1 MATEMV
7 IDQQRLIDAANGLE
21 PLPMSVTRLASLVA
35 SDDYDAKDIV
45 EVVSFDP
52 ALTASILRAA
62 NSAASGVVKTV
73 STVHDAVVR
82 LGGGATLAL
91 ATSGAV
97 RSGMRQHRDPT
108 RDGFDMWRHAVT
120 AALAS
125 ELVRDATGMYVPAS
139 AMTAALLH
147 DVGKLVLAKV
157 LSPHVLQ
164 LIAQVAEAE
173 GLSPLE
179 AEKAVLMTDHGALG
193 AIAAEAWQLPEL
205 IIEAVLLHHTPW
217 EATGP
222 LATVVCLADGLAHA
236 AASDDPLAVPD
247 QVTQGAVGALE
258 IEPDSYG
265 RLVEATIRRYD
276 ELAERFAV

>member
-35 SDDYDAKDIV
+35 SDDYDAAAIT
-45 EVVSFDP
+45 EVVSYDP

-82 LGGGATLAL
+82 LGAGSTLAL
-91 ATSGAV
+91 ATSGSV
-97 RSGMRQHRDPT
+97 RSGLKQHRDPT
-108 RDGFDMWRHAVT
+108 RDGLDMWRHAVT

-125 ELVRDATGMYVPAS
+125 ELVRNATSLYVPAS

-147 DVGKLVLAKV
+147 DVGRLVLAKA

-164 LIAQVAEAE
+164 LLAQVAEAE
-173 GLSPLE
+173 GLTPLE
-179 AEKAVLMTDHGALG
+179 AEKAVLNTDHGALG
-193 AIAAEAWQLPEL
+193 SIAAEAWALPEV
-205 IIEAVLLHHTPW
+205 IIEAVLLHHAPW
-217 EATGP
+217 EASTP
-222 LATVVCLADGLAHA
+222 LATVVCLSDALAHA
-236 AASDDPLAVPD
+236 AASEDPFAVPD
-247 QVTQGAVGALE
+247 NVAQGAARALE
-258 IEPDSYG
+258 IEPAMYPE
-265 RLVEATIRRYD
+265 LVRSAMQRYE

>member
-1 MATEMV
+1 
-7 IDQQRLIDAANGLE
+7 
-21 PLPMSVTRLASLVA
+21 VTRLASLVA
-35 SDDYDAKDIV
+35 SDDYDAGDVV
-45 EVVSFDP
+45 EVVAFDP
-52 ALTASILRAA
+52 ALTAQILRAA
-62 NSAASGVVKTV
+62 NSAASGSAKLV

-82 LGGGATLAL
+82 LGGGTVLAL

-97 RSGMRQHRDPT
+97 RTGLKQHRDPT
-108 RDGFDMWRHAVT
+108 RDGFDMWRHAVA

-125 ELVRDATGMYVPAS
+125 ELVRNATSLYVPAS

-173 GLSPLE
+173 HLTPLD
-179 AEKAVLMTDHGALG
+179 AEKAVLMTDHAALG
-193 AIAAEAWQLPEL
+193 AIAAEAWSLPEP

-217 EATGP
+217 EATTP

-236 AASDDPLAVPD
+236 SASDDPYAVPD
-247 QVTQGAVGALE
+247 PITIGAIRALQVDPQA
-258 IEPDSYG
+258 YG
-265 RLVEATIRRYD
+265 GLVDGTVQRFE